1 LLVLAHAG
9 VDIVLTIN
17 MFVSDLEH
25 LFDTSDALFPDLLHE
40 VLVTDLAYES
50 LDDAVLRD
58 VVELILP
65 SGEAPD
71 VAVRFCPSR
80 AYNQ

>member
-1 LLVLAHAG
+1 VL
-9 VDIVLTIN
+9 I
-17 MFVSDLEH
+17 
-25 LFDTSDALFPDLLHE
+25 
-40 VLVTDLAYES
+40 TDLAYES

-71 VAVRFCPSR
+71 VAV
-80 AYNQ
+80 